1 MINKK
6 QKRRFTY
13 AVKVCFRNYKD
24 FSSSRRQ
31 IYYKRKDCKNA
42 KRFRKKRKFIYE

>member
-6 QKRRFTY
+6 QKRRVTY
-13 AVKVCFRNYKD
+13 AVKVCFKNYKD

-31 IYYKRKDCKNA
+31 IYYQCTDCKNA